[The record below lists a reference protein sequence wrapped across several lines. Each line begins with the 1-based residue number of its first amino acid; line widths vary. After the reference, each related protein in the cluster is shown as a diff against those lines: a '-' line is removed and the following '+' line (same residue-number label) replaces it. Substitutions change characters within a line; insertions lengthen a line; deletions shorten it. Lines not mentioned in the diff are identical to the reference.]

1 MYILKD
7 KDDNIISCAKEL
19 SSIEDAKTIMNLP
32 YGVIVELDE
41 ANGEGVILDE
51 GRFYLKSQW
60 EEIIKSDEY
69 KYKKAKKEAFD
80 EISVLKE
87 ELSNEDNKII
97 KIMEA
102 KLKNEAL
109 PYNTDELLAERN
121 TRRKRINELEH
132 LFF

>member
-87 ELSNEDNKII
+87 ELSNEDYKII
-97 KIMEA
+97 KIIFFEFFQ
-102 KLKNEAL
+102 KIYILSCCSFVIL
-109 PYNTDELLAERN
+109 NT
-121 TRRKRINELEH
+121 I
-132 LFF
+132 LFC